1 MSASEQHVHKGFG
14 AIRENRALRRLLVA
28 QTPADLADWLDFTAL
43 AALLAYAWEVDPFV
57 FALLAVAM
65 GLPYLLVGPFAGV
78 IADRLP
84 LRGVMIWA
92 NLAKAGATA
101 LFALAQD
108 WPFLLALVFLRGAF
122 DSFFT
127 PARQAAVQAL
137 TLPAERAAMNGLSL
151 GLNQA
156 AKIVAPGLGGILL
169 VALAPGEVFLLNAGV
184 SALAAL
190 LLLRLAPIS
199 RADTEAAAGG
209 MVAQLA
215 DGLRIARDRPALFN
229 ALALMA
235 LGFFGVFLY
244 DSFFAPL
251 TRDFGFNEV
260 QLGFVLS
267 AVGAGGVVGALFS
280 GRAGRTRPFCQ
291 IALAMGASGMLVIA
305 VGLTAALTLALPF
318 MLFLAGSTFVGFTS
332 AAALVPIRTVIQ
344 NETPP
349 SHMARMAALGEAIN
363 TLAILSAPFIGA
375 AIAGAM
381 TLGHAFVAGGLVAL
395 IGAALAMRAARA

>member
-1 MSASEQHVHKGFG
+1 MSASEQPAQKGYA
-14 AIRENRALRRLLVA
+14 AIRKNGPLRRLLVA

-43 AALLAYAWEVDPFV
+43 AALLAYAWEVEPVV

-65 GLPYLLVGPFAGV
+65 GLPYLLVGPLAGV

-84 LRGVMIWA
+84 LRGVMIGA

-108 WPFLLALVFLRGAF
+108 WPLLLALVFLRGAF

-127 PARQAAVQAL
+127 PARQAAIQAL
-137 TLPAERAAMNGLSL
+137 TTPQDRASMNGLSL

-156 AKIVAPGLGGILL
+156 TKIVAPALGGMLL
-169 VALAPGEVFLLNAGV
+169 VVLAPGDIFLLNAGV

-199 RADTEAAAGG
+199 RADVESQDGG
-209 MVAQLA
+209 MFTQLA
-215 DGLRIARDRPALFN
+215 EGLRIALSRPRLLSALG
-229 ALALMA
+229 LMA
-235 LGFFGVFLY
+235 LGFFAVFLY

-251 TRDFGFNEV
+251 TRDFGFSEV
-260 QLGFVLS
+260 QLGFILS

-280 GRAGRTRPFCQ
+280 GRAGGARPFRQ
-291 IALAMGASGMLVIA
+291 VALAMAASGVLVIA
-305 VGLTAALTLALPF
+305 VGLAAALGLGLPF
-318 MLFLAGSTFVGFTS
+318 APLLAGSALVGFTS
-332 AAALVPIRTVIQ
+332 AATLVPIRTVIQ

-349 SHMARMAALGEAIN
+349 SHMARMAALSEAIN

-375 AIAGAM
+375 AIAGA
-381 TLGHAFVAGGLVAL
+381 TALGYAFVAGGA
-395 IGAALAMRAARA
+395 IALASAVLAIRADRA

>member
-1 MSASEQHVHKGFG
+1 MTASWDNDTSGLG
-14 AIRENRALRRLLVA
+14 AIRGNAQLRRLLVA
-28 QTPADLADWLDFTAL
+28 QAPADLADWLDFTAL
-43 AALLAYAWEVDPFV
+43 AALLAYGWKVDPLV

-65 GLPYLLVGPFAGV
+65 GLPYLLVGPVAGV

-84 LRGVMIWA
+84 LRGVMIWS
-92 NLAKAGATA
+92 NVAKAGATA

-108 WPFLLALVFLRGAF
+108 WPVLLALVFLRGAF

-127 PARQAAVQAL
+127 PARQASIQAL
-137 TLPAERAAMNGLSL
+137 TAPGERAAMNGLSL

-156 AKIVAPGLGGILL
+156 AKIVAPGLGGMLL
-169 VALAPGEVFLLNAGV
+169 VALAPAEVFLLNAGV

-199 RADTEAAAGG
+199 RAETGAAAGG
-209 MVAQLA
+209 MLAQLA
-215 DGLRIARDRPALFN
+215 EGLHIARDRPALSN
-229 ALALMA
+229 ALGLMA

-251 TRDFGFNEV
+251 TRDFGFSEI
-260 QLGFVLS
+260 QLGFILS
-267 AVGAGGVVGALFS
+267 AVGAGGVAGALFS
-280 GRAGRTRPFCQ
+280 GGAGRARPFRQ
-291 IALAMGASGMLVIA
+291 IAFAMAASGALVAA
-305 VGLTAALTLALPF
+305 VGLSAALAVAPPYPVF
-318 MLFLAGSTFVGFTS
+318 FAGSAFVGFTS

-375 AIAGAM
+375 AIAGAT
-381 TLGHAFVAGGLVAL
+381 TLGHAFVAGGAVAL
-395 IGAALAMRAARA
+395 LGAVLAMRADRA